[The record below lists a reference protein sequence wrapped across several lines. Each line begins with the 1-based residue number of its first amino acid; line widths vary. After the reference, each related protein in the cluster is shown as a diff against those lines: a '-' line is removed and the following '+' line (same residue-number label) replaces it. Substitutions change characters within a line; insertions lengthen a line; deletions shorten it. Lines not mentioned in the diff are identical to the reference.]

1 VYEAIVECSPYFDN
15 ALDPG
20 LYRTQI
26 PARIP
31 PEKPRQKRGWG
42 SAMIFQRVLQ
52 NGRNFTQWKC
62 TSSEN

>member
-1 VYEAIVECSPYFDN
+1 VYEAIVECSPDFDN

-26 PARIP
+26 PARNP
-31 PEKPRQKRGWG
+31 LEKLRQKRGWD
-42 SAMIFQRVLQ
+42 SAMIVQQVLQ
-52 NGRNFTQWKC
+52 NGTNFPQWKC